1 MTLIAII
8 SLILLVFFSNK
19 SGCLQKVLHRVTPN
33 LTCGFICICV
43 FCGNFTMFRL
53 NLATFSVL
61 LSFFQVIF
69 ADLYMFV
76 TQSNTR
82 I

>member
-8 SLILLVFFSNK
+8 SLILLVFLRINLVVFKRYCTALRRILLVFFLYLCILWEFHNVSFKFGDVFSFAFFL
-19 SGCLQKVLHRVTPN
+19 SGQ
-33 LTCGFICICV
+33 
-43 FCGNFTMFRL
+43 
-53 NLATFSVL
+53 
-61 LSFFQVIF
+61 F

>member
-8 SLILLVFFSNK
+8 SLILLVF
-19 SGCLQKVLHRVTPN
+19 LRIN
-33 LTCGFICICV
+33 LVVFKRYCTALRRILLVFFFCICV